1 VRAKSHDRHDREQHE
16 RAGGARRHPH
26 PLAHPRRCEHHERQR
41 QPGGGLHAHAD
52 HEQRRGGAKIGSRA
66 RPCHAGCRGGSGQ
79 AVPCRRARGRDARR
93 EQQRAREHQQHERV
107 VVGSPHRQL
116 ERDRIQAHKRRRP
129 LPRAPHSLR
138 RARDQRH
145 RAQAGGHRDRLQR
158 PQATRQSERRER
170 IGGEREQRAVG
181 RALKRP
187 PHKWEHRVGGR
198 FGGHMRIGVKAMQH
212 AQPRKRQVAEHVLG
226 EQWWSQQQHHV
237 HRHDR
242 RADRPAREH
251 SRGEQHC
258 HIARAHRE
266 RQRLEAARA
275 DPKPEAVQ
283 RPIQPRRP
291 AAAATRHVLRGGARR
306 PGCHREHARDRAH
319 ESGDS
324 QRAQDALRA
333 RRAAR
338 RVASVV
344 CCRYAVH
351 VAVPCAHPPPRAR
364 PSRIVRQMGKA

>member
-26 PLAHPRRCEHHERQR
+26 PLAHPARREHHERQR
-41 QPGGGLHAHAD
+41 QPGGGLHAHAN
-52 HEQRRGGAKIGSRA
+52 HKQRRGGAKIGSRS
-66 RPCHAGCRGGSGQ
+66 RPCDAGCRGDSGQ
-79 AVPCRRARGRDARR
+79 AVPGRGAYCRGASGRRARCRAVSCRRACGRGARR

-107 VVGSPHRQL
+107 VVRSPHRQL
-116 ERDRIQAHKRRRP
+116 ERDRVQAHKHRRP
-129 LPRAPHSLR
+129 LRRAPHPLR
-138 RARDQRH
+138 GARDQRH

-181 RALKRP
+181 GALKRP

-198 FGGHMRIGVKAMQH
+198 FGGHMRVGVKAMQH
-212 AQPRKRQVAEHVLG
+212 TQPRKRQVAEHVLG

-237 HRHDR
+237 HRHDCR
-242 RADRPAREH
+242 GDRPAREH
-251 SRGEQHC
+251 PRGEQHC

-306 PGCHREHARDRAH
+306 PGGYREHARDRTH
-319 ESGDS
+319 EPGDS
-324 QRAQDALRA
+324 QRA
-333 RRAAR
+333 
-338 RVASVV
+338 
-344 CCRYAVH
+344 
-351 VAVPCAHPPPRAR
+351 
-364 PSRIVRQMGKA
+364 